1 MSAVELFEGPLST
14 SHRTEC
20 PTLGGVPKA
29 LMAVL
34 FAAVR
39 SMPAAVRSKADL
51 ASASEALA

>member
-1 MSAVELFEGPLST
+1 
-14 SHRTEC
+14 
-20 PTLGGVPKA
+20 
-29 LMAVL
+29 MAVL